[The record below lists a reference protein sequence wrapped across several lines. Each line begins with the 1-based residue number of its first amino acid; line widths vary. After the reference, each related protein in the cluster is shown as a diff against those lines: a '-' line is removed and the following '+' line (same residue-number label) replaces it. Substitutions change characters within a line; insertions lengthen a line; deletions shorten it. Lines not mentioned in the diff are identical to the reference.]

1 MRSLIF
7 AMTVVALGAGAPR
20 MAGQAAGVD
29 LGAFAGVW
37 KQNQAKSTAFI
48 SAALTYTFSQEAD
61 GFVRIE
67 RGRVPLRDHVR
78 LDGQE
83 YPTPGVPGRTTAWTK
98 VADLVYESTITR
110 DGKLLGTG
118 RWTLSADGSR
128 LTQETRPLRADGQD
142 DTNIIEYVRTS
153 GEGNW
158 LIGVWKPAS
167 SRSVVP
173 DQFVVT
179 PIDGAALNV
188 FNPNKGSN
196 YTIRP
201 DGKEY
206 SITGPSALPDMT
218 ASAEALGPRTL
229 RRTTLLAH
237 SPNLEVT
244 MNVSVDGRTMTVTT
258 RMPDN
263 EATPSV
269 FVYEK
274 QD

>member
-7 AMTVVALGAGAPR
+7 AMAVVALGAGAPR

-37 KQNQAKSTAFI
+37 KQNQAK
-48 SAALTYTFSQEAD
+48 
-61 GFVRIE
+61 
-67 RGRVPLRDHVR
+67 
-78 LDGQE
+78 
-83 YPTPGVPGRTTAWTK
+83 
-98 VADLVYESTITR
+98 
-110 DGKLLGTG
+110 TG

-142 DTNIIEYVRTS
+142 DTNIIEYVRAS
-153 GEGNW
+153 GEGRW
-158 LIGVWKPAS
+158 LIGVWEPVS